1 MGDRNVHLV
10 ADILTAALPY
20 IQRYQGKTIV
30 IKYGGN
36 AMLDD
41 QLRSSFARDLVL
53 MNLVGIK
60 PIIVHG
66 GGPQIGELLSRVGKE
81 SHFIDGMRV
90 TDDETMNI
98 VEMVL
103 GGSVNKEIV
112 SRLNSHGGKAIGLT
126 GKDASLIKAEKLVT
140 ESSKDL
146 GYVGKVTAINSEVL
160 RFLSDKNYIPVIAPI
175 GVGEDGTSY
184 NINADLVASRVAE
197 VMQAEKLIFLTNTIG
212 LLDKG
217 GTLLTGLNAK
227 TVDEV
232 IKNGTISGGM
242 LPKIS
247 SALEAVAAGVN
258 RVHIIDGRVDH
269 ALLLELFTDEGVGTL
284 IE

>member
-1 MGDRNVHLV
+1 MTDKNIHLV
-10 ADILTAALPY
+10 ADVLTAALPY

-41 QLRSSFARDLVL
+41 KLKSSFARDLVL

-66 GGPQIGELLSRVGKE
+66 GGPQIGDLLHRVGKE

-90 TDDETMNI
+90 TDEETMDI

-126 GKDASLIKAEKLVT
+126 GKDASLIKAEKLIT
-140 ESSKDL
+140 ASDKDL
-146 GYVGKVTAINSEVL
+146 GRVGIVTTINSEVL
-160 RFLSDKNYIPVIAPI
+160 RFLSDDNYIPVIAPI
-175 GVGEDGTSY
+175 GVAEDGMSY

-197 VMQAEKLIFLTNTIG
+197 VMRAEKLIFLTNTIG
-212 LLDKG
+212 LLDKN
-217 GTLLTGLNAK
+217 GTLLTGLNASR
-227 TVDEV
+227 VAAL
-232 IKNGTISGGM
+232 IKDGTISGGM

-247 SALEAVAAGVN
+247 SALEAVAAGVH

>member
-217 GTLLTGLNAK
+217 GTLLTGLKAK
-227 TVDEV
+227 SVDEL

>member
-1 MGDRNVHLV
+1 MTDRNVHVV
-10 ADILTAALPY
+10 ADILIAALPY

-36 AMLDD
+36 AMLEG
-41 QLRSSFARDLVL
+41 QLKSSFARDLVL
-53 MNLVGIK
+53 MHLVGIK

-66 GGPQIGELLSRVGKE
+66 GGPQIGELLHRVGKE

-90 TDDETMNI
+90 TDDETMAI

-126 GKDASLIKAEKLVT
+126 GKDASLIQAEKLIIGGT
-140 ESSKDL
+140 EDL
-146 GYVGKVTAINSEVL
+146 GHVGKVTAINSEAL
-160 RFLSDKNYIPVIAPI
+160 RFLSNGNYIPVIAPV
-175 GVGEDGTSY
+175 GVDDDGTSY
-184 NINADLVASRVAE
+184 NINADVVASRVAE

-212 LLDKG
+212 LLDKDG
-217 GTLLTGLNAK
+217 VLLTDLNARR
-227 TVDEV
+227 VGEL
-232 IKNGTISGGM
+232 IKDGTISGGM

-258 RVHIIDGRVDH
+258 RVHIIDGRVNH